1 MEGSLLERGIGFYL
15 DPPKELR
22 LKKNTKIIPHAAGL
36 TAVGGVYV
44 AAGALVA
51 MDGPLP
57 FGDALAVGLLAIPD
71 VAIYAIGY
79 HAADSLLDRV
89 A

>member
-15 DPPKELR
+15 DPPEELR
-22 LKKNTKIIPHAAGL
+22 PTDQSKIIPHLAGL

-57 FGDALAVGLLAIPD
+57 FGDALALGLLAIPD
-71 VAIYAIGY
+71 VAVYAIGY
-79 HAADSLLDRV
+79 SLFD
-89 A
+89 

>member
-15 DPPKELR
+15 DPPKDLR
-22 LKKNTKIIPHAAGL
+22 PAKDSKIIPHLAGL

-71 VAIYAIGY
+71 VAIYAVGY
-79 HAADSLLDRV
+79 SMFD
-89 A
+89 